1 MTVKPQKQENPP
13 TDSGNKPPEAPETN
27 GQPEVTPLSEKRRKE
42 LWLYLAASIVTVEMI
57 LAVGGLAYGFIA
69 SPGRGVGAHSFP
81 WLVWGSLSF
90 IIPAVII
97 LAVHQ
102 ADVGLFRKPKGTDSE
117 AEWQKQ
123 LPDRMQRLYRIIKG
137 APVVVVLLGVVALGA
152 ALLTI
157 DGALSALSSFSSAL
171 TPYIPHIIGG
181 LVAVLAVIIG
191 AAVWLNYRTRR
202 LYAEYE
208 FRREV
213 LEKTGVIIVDKGST
227 PLPPGG
233 TGNVPYAVLEAGS
246 LSSAQKA
253 LESGD
258 IVDAEVTEVTPSEKG
273 N

>member
-1 MTVKPQKQENPP
+1 MSDKKDTPKSP
-13 TDSGNKPPEAPETN
+13 TQDPDKNEPKTES
-27 GQPEVTPLSEKRRKE
+27 PEVTPISEKKRQE
-42 LWLYLAASIVTVEMI
+42 LWLYVAVSIATVEMI

-81 WLVWGSLSF
+81 WLVWGSLSI
-90 IIPAVII
+90 IIPAII
-97 LAVHQ
+97 LLAVHQ
-102 ADVGLFRKPKGTDSE
+102 ADVGLFRKPKGPDSE

-123 LPDRMQRLYRIIKG
+123 LPERMQRLYRVIKG
-137 APVVVVLLGVVALGA
+137 APAVVVLLGVVALGA

-157 DGALSALSSFSSAL
+157 DGALSAVASFSSAL
-171 TPYIPHIIGG
+171 TPYIPYIIGG
-181 LVAVLAVIIG
+181 IAAVLAVAIG

-233 TGNVPYAVLEAGS
+233 MGNIPYAVLEAGS
-246 LSSAQKA
+246 KPSQKA

-258 IVDAEVTEVTPSEKG
+258 IHDVTATEIPTPEQPER
-273 N
+273 